1 MKIIGLTGGI
11 GTGKSRI
18 LKFFNDKG
26 IPCFDS
32 DKQAK
37 VLVDKNPKLKRQ
49 IKKHFGD
56 EIYKLDKLD
65 SKTLSKIVF
74 NNAEDLKLLNSII
87 HPAVADDFF
96 KFKILNNAPLLIKET
111 AILFESGGHKLCDYT
126 ILITTPSNIRI
137 DRVVKRDLTNRDQVK
152 LRISN
157 QWSDKRKS
165 LLADK
170 IIENIDWDETV
181 LLLEK
186 LLIELKFQYNIA
198 D

>member
-1 MKIIGLTGGI
+1 MKIVGLTGGI
-11 GTGKSRI
+11 GSGKSKV
-18 LKFFNDKG
+18 LNFFRDKG
-26 IPCFDS
+26 IPCYNS

-37 VLVDKNPKLKRQ
+37 LLVDTNPKLKRQ

-65 SKTLSKIVF
+65 SKTLSKRVF
-74 NNAEDLKLLNSII
+74 NNSDDLNLLNSII
-87 HPAVADDFF
+87 HPAIADDFL
-96 KFKILNNAPLLIKET
+96 KFRTTNKSALLVKEA
-111 AILFESGGHKLCDYT
+111 AILFESGGYKLCDYT
-126 ILITTPSNIRI
+126 ILITAPINIRI
-137 DRVVKRDLTNRDQVK
+137 DRVVKRDLTDRDEVI
-152 LRISN
+152 LIISN

-170 IIENIDWDETV
+170 IIENIDWNETV

-186 LLIELKFQYNIA
+186 LLIELKFQFNIA